1 MVLPPFNQ
9 AYTLQCALLLIFPDT
24 FSCPNPDSQR
34 IILFGYSTITN
45 QFTRFCE
52 SSYNLHGHVT
62 VSHSWF
68 IHEPLST
75 LRQILLGYP
84 TITNKFTHTCESCY
98 CISTCIIYL
107 PVDPPR
113 LSNDNQQVHTLLRIM
128 LLHIHMHYSPLST
141 RFCGSIYCTHT
152 CNFITNKFTRFCE
165 SCHCISTCNLITIVH
180 TLLRINLL
188 HSHMHFQH
196 CPHTLV
202 DQFIA
207 SQGCSHTLVNHPCS
221 HFHPIHTHR

>member
-1 MVLPPFNQ
+1 MCFTFNIPGHVFVSQ
-9 AYTLQCALLLIFPDT
+9 SRFSKNHSFRLFNDNQPVHTLLWIQL
-24 FSCPNPDSQR
+24 
-34 IILFGYSTITN
+34 
-45 QFTRFCE
+45 QFTWTR
-52 SSYNLHGHVT
+52 YR
-62 VSHSWF
+62 VSFLVH
-68 IHEPLST
+68 PRT
-75 LRQILLGYP
+75 
-84 TITNKFTHTCESCY
+84 
-98 CISTCIIYL
+98 IIYP

-113 LSNDNQQVHTLLRIM
+113 LPNDNQQVHTLLRIM

-221 HFHPIHTHR
+221 HFHPIHTHRWIII